1 MDDSEETWD
10 LSELSPY
17 DRQAWQGIQRWQDAP
32 SRRSLVPEKARRKA
46 GQIGQGVAEAWKEIP
61 GSAHIDEVVQMALT
75 GGNEALTDAV
85 AASLRRDRIIHA
97 ANSAGCPVE
106 EIADLRS
113 LDLQS
118 VDTICPSLN
127 IRYAAASAVTGAGS
141 GFVAGGGTAAI
152 MGTGGVAAAPGGL
165 AVGGA
170 LAADVVATI
179 ALAARVVT
187 HYAGYYGYDAR
198 EEEEKAVI
206 LAVIG
211 VGVVGE
217 GAAKQTAM
225 LHVRQIAMMVARR
238 AAWRELGEEVIVKLI
253 QGLFAKLSVTLTK
266 RKLAQALPVAGIAI
280 GAGFNYAL
288 MRKVGT
294 AASFAYRERFLIEK
308 YGLDSGGPTPD
319 LADVI
324 DIEDFEDMPAI
335 EDHTDESDMN

>member
-1 MDDSEETWD
+1 
-10 LSELSPY
+10 
-17 DRQAWQGIQRWQDAP
+17 
-32 SRRSLVPEKARRKA
+32 
-46 GQIGQGVAEAWKEIP
+46 
-61 GSAHIDEVVQMALT
+61 
-75 GGNEALTDAV
+75 
-85 AASLRRDRIIHA
+85 
-97 ANSAGCPVE
+97 
-106 EIADLRS
+106 
-113 LDLQS
+113 
-118 VDTICPSLN
+118 
-127 IRYAAASAVTGAGS
+127 
-141 GFVAGGGTAAI
+141 